1 MEKNHLLV
9 RCNNPECSNIIE
21 TTYGKMRGNRSL
33 FCSTYCRSQ
42 VHKHKLQKYINV
54 CKGCNREFETYIKDR
69 NHCSIWCEEG
79 RPKLTDGN
87 YRHYLFGEPLKDIS
101 NIRVYDNSEILIMPR
116 LEDISVDDLCNY
128 EVYIDYGYII
138 DGKLYEYLGYGKIID
153 MELFNNYYINH
164 KKDIETCDEVD
175 KLEYDEFNK
184 LMINEYMA
192 IDYNKNKS
200 KIKKINKKLPKNK
213 KISPIKDDLRIIY
226 VKCNNPLCDNVF
238 PVNLYEL
245 NTHKRLFCSDACKM
259 KVYRMRPKP
268 LKHIKLCKNCN
279 RIFITYDD
287 TREYCNETWCKQH
300 RSLSP
305 KKYKDY
311 INNVLYVEYSAY
323 SLNAFTH
330 ISYEEFIYKHEVDK
344 LIMSDKKRICNKL

>member
-87 YRHYLFGEPLKDIS
+87 YRHYLFGEPLKDI
-101 NIRVYDNSEILIMPR
+101 NKVYDMSEIPLLDTIAP
-116 LEDISVDDLCNY
+116 LTYEELCNY
-128 EVYIDYGYII
+128 EVYVDYGYII
-138 DGKLYEYLGYGKIID
+138 DEEFELKPNCESIVDVAKLNEHYLSRK
-153 MELFNNYYINH
+153 F
-164 KKDIETCDEVD
+164 
-175 KLEYDEFNK
+175 
-184 LMINEYMA
+184 MINDNIPDDTSNEFLIRSY
-192 IDYNKNKS
+192 IEFIYNQNINK
-200 KIKKINKKLPKNK
+200 KKKINKKLPKNK

-226 VKCNNPLCDNVF
+226 VKCNNPLCGNMF

-311 INNVLYVEYSAY
+311 INNILIGAY
-323 SLNAFTH
+323 NVYRLNTSNS
-330 ISYEEFIYKHEVDK
+330 ISYDDFIYKHEVDK
-344 LIMSDKKRICNKL
+344 I